1 MATFNENVQVNGKM
15 GINRDPDRTLD
26 VDGVVRIHGR
36 NDGSTL
42 LAFRTDRP
50 WEFRQ
55 LGAGESASLEL
66 LDTSGS
72 KNFIINTT
80 GRVGIGTTA
89 PTATLDVAGSI
100 SVSDDVVLVGAD
112 CAEDFEVDAQEAIE
126 AGMVVVIGDGERLR
140 SCHEA
145 YDRRVAGVLSGAGDC
160 RPGVILGRR
169 AVDARRLPLALSGK
183 VFCRVDAGF
192 APVGVGDLL
201 TTSPTRGHAMK
212 ANDPA
217 KAFGAVIG
225 KALRSLDGGRGLI
238 PILIALQ

>member
-1 MATFNENVQVNGKM
+1 MATFNENVQVNGKI

-36 NDGSTL
+36 DHGSTL

-55 LGAGESASLEL
+55 FGAGEAASLEL

-72 KNFIINTT
+72 KDFIINTT

-100 SVSDDVVLVGAD
+100 TVSGDVILVGAD

-126 AGMVVVIGDGERLR
+126 AGMVVVIGEGERLR

-160 RPGVILGRR
+160 RPGVILGKRPS
-169 AVDARRLPLALSGK
+169 DGKRLPLALSGK
-183 VFCRVDAGF
+183 VYCRVD
-192 APVGVGDLL
+192 
-201 TTSPTRGHAMK
+201 
-212 ANDPA
+212 
-217 KAFGAVIG
+217 
-225 KALRSLDGGRGLI
+225 
-238 PILIALQ
+238 